1 MIKGFEFVHDGK
13 TFSCCV
19 EAPLKSRPEKWWW
32 FRVSTDDR
40 HRYAPF
46 EAAASDTRA
55 NVEKRILAYY
65 ASLLAA
71 RARPAA
77 TPWRRP
83 AVTPTVPAAAIVATL
98 GTTAAAVVSAAPAA
112 IEAAAVAE

>member
-1 MIKGFEFVHDGK
+1 MIKGFDFEHDGR

-77 TPWRRP
+77 TPWRRT
-83 AVTPTVPAAAIVATL
+83 ATPTVPAPAIVANL
-98 GTTAAAVVSAAPAA
+98 GATTAAVVAAVPAA
-112 IEAAAVAE
+112 

>member
-1 MIKGFEFVHDGK
+1 MIKGFDFEHDGK

-46 EAAASDTRA
+46 EASASDTRA

-77 TPWRRP
+77 TPWRRTP
-83 AVTPTVPAAAIVATL
+83 IVPAPAIVETVGASATAAVTEV
-98 GTTAAAVVSAAPAA
+98 AAVETAV
-112 IEAAAVAE
+112 VAE

>member
-1 MIKGFEFVHDGK
+1 MIKGFDFEHDGR

-46 EAAASDTRA
+46 EAAATDTRA
-55 NVEKRILAYY
+55 SVEKRILAYY

-83 AVTPTVPAAAIVATL
+83 TPAVPAPAIVASL
-98 GTTAAAVVSAAPAA
+98 GATAASVVAAAPAA

>member
-1 MIKGFEFVHDGK
+1 MIKGFDFVYDGK

-83 AVTPTVPAAAIVATL
+83 AVIPTVPPAGLAATVAAAAT
-98 GTTAAAVVSAAPAA
+98 SAATAVPAG
-112 IEAAAVAE
+112 IEAVAE